1 MNLRPGEIAS
11 RKQIGALN
19 GAPVFELTTTGG
31 YHIVV
36 AIKKDKI
43 DQLGVGPRRAVA
55 RFLARKANPE
65 LLINALAKSEQLD
78 IAEFEPVLPYW
89 ENFGAQLRARA
100 G

>member
-1 MNLRPGEIAS
+1 MVTRPGEISS

-19 GAPVFELTTTGG
+19 GAPVFELMTSGG

-65 LLINALAKSEQLD
+65 LVINALAKSEQLD
-78 IAEFEPVLPYW
+78 IADFEHVLPYW
-89 ENFGAQLRARA
+89 EEFLVQLRSRA
-100 G
+100 